1 MTDLLFPVFRP
12 SSEAETRENEFLI
25 DYLALVCF
33 FVMMLGLGRT
43 DTSDILGWWWTE
55 FALGP
60 PLVIMSL

>member
-33 FVMMLGLGRT
+33 FVMMLGLGEQ
-43 DTSDILGWWWTE
+43 ILQISWVGGG
-55 FALGP
+55 L
-60 PLVIMSL
+60 SLLLDPR